1 MSLANKQIKIFFLE
15 DNPDDVELEVYE
27 LKKAGFDISFDIARN
42 RKEFLEKAPDFA
54 SDIILADYSLPDITG
69 IEAIS
74 LCRQMKIDTPVILIT
89 GEGNEL
95 IAVDSLRLGAIDY
108 IIKRNIAGL
117 PARVSRALEIWNDR
131 KARERAEA
139 EEKRLQQILFESQK
153 MEAIGRLAGGVAH
166 DFNNILTGIIGFSEL
181 CRFDTPRGSD
191 IHNNLQSI
199 LDLSQRG
206 ADLVKQLLIYSRKM
220 PMEFKKIDLNSFIV
234 ETMQFLKRMVEETIE
249 IKLELQKDI
258 PKIKCD
264 TGKFIQVL
272 MNLTLNAR
280 DAMQGKGILTIKTG
294 QGFPEDE
301 FSPARPENHVNE
313 YICLSISDN
322 GSGIDKGDIKKIF
335 DPFFT
340 TKRIGKGIG
349 LGLAIVYSVVKAH
362 DGLIK
367 VLSEKGIGTTFNI
380 YLPLFKSE
388 KYDKEIIFSERMIDN
403 DALKIRGEETVL
415 LAEDEDVLRELGAS
429 ILRSFGYNVVV
440 ARDGEEALDIYRKES
455 KKINVVIS
463 DMVMPK
469 KDGIDLFKDLRS
481 INSGVKYILVTG
493 YSLSDQD
500 ETILKK
506 MDAILTKPYTPLR
519 LVGMMRDVLDR

>member
-1 MSLANKQIKIFFLE
+1 MSLADKQIKVFFLE

-27 LKKAGFDISFDIARN
+27 LKKAGFDILFDTARN
-42 RKEFLEKAPDFA
+42 RKEFLEKAPDSA
-54 SDIILADYSLPDITG
+54 ADIILADYSLPDITG

-95 IAVDSLRLGAIDY
+95 IAVDSLRLGAVDY
-108 IIKRNIAGL
+108 ILKRNIAGL
-117 PARVSRALEIWNDR
+117 PARVSRALEIWKDR

-166 DFNNILTGIIGFSEL
+166 DFNNILTGIIGYSEL
-181 CRFDTPRGSD
+181 CRFDTPKGSD
-191 IHNNLQSI
+191 IYNNLQSI
-199 LDLSQRG
+199 LALSQRG

-220 PMEFKKIDLNSFIV
+220 PMEFRKTDLNSFIV
-234 ETMQFLKRMVEETIE
+234 ETMQFLKRMVEETVE
-249 IKLELQKDI
+249 IKLDLRKDI
-258 PKIKCD
+258 PEINCD
-264 TGKFIQVL
+264 AGKFTQVL

-280 DAMQGKGILTIKTG
+280 DAMKGKGVLTIKTE
-294 QGFPEDE
+294 QGFPEDDLYSE
-301 FSPARPENHVNE
+301 KSERHIDK

-322 GSGIDKGDIKKIF
+322 GAGIDKDDIQKIF

-340 TKRIGKGIG
+340 TKGIDKGTG

-362 DGLIK
+362 GGLIK
-367 VLSEKGIGTTFNI
+367 VFSEKGVGTTFKI
-380 YLPLFKSE
+380 YLPLFRSE

-415 LAEDEDVLRELGAS
+415 LVEDEDVLRELGAS

-440 ARDGEEALDIYRKES
+440 ARDGEDALDIYSNKT
-455 KKINVVIS
+455 KKIDVVIS

-469 KDGIDLFKDLRS
+469 KDGVELFRDLRL
-481 INSGVKYILVTG
+481 INPGVKFILVTG

-500 ETILKK
+500 EKILKK
-506 MDAILTKPYTPLR
+506 MDAILTKPYTPMR